1 MQTKTLIIVF
11 LVLAL
16 SSLATCIRFT
26 LVDHTSQ
33 STETPRPAE
42 SR

>member
-1 MQTKTLIIVF
+1 MQTKALIIIF

-26 LVDHTSQ
+26 LVDET
-33 STETPRPAE
+33 STEAPRRAE
-42 SR
+42 SP